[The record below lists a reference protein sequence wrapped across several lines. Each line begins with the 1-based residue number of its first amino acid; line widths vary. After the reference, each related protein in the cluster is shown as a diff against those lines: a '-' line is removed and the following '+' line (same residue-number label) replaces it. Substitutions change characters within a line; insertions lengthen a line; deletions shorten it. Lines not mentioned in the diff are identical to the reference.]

1 MVMVARAGLRRLI
14 VRAKSAAGWKAMS
27 IDVPTPYNALGGMT
41 FRGGD
46 DQNYYYLVFFL
57 DHVGIARINNIV
69 VDGEKFD
76 LTPEQVIVR
85 CAVQQPDERR

>member
-1 MVMVARAGLRRLI
+1 MPLSDYDLRHYYNGPPDWKLVSRARRAAQRLGWRVVKSRNRYQDYNNRGLL
-14 VRAKSAAGWKAMS
+14 M
-27 IDVPTPYNALGGMT
+27 
-41 FRGGD
+41 
-46 DQNYYYLVFFL
+46 LV
-57 DHVGIARINNIV
+57 DENNIV